1 MLMLKRRDVLRLT
14 GNINE
19 LWNRVLE
26 LLAPEMTPVGFSTWI
41 KPLRPVT
48 LSDTA
53 LLLATDSDIVKN
65 MVSGRY
71 IDLLKNT
78 LFEVTGKEYAVT
90 ITIGN
95 DNDFSPK
102 EEKSGEDSPSSKYTF
117 DNFIVGNS
125 NRFAQAA
132 ALAVAESP
140 AAAYNPLFIY
150 GGVGLGKTHLM
161 HAIKNYIKANNRDAK
176 IAFVSSETFTNE
188 LINSIR
194 DKKNDEFKA
203 KYRNM
208 DVLLV
213 DDVQFIAGK
222 PQTEE
227 EFFHTFNALKDA
239 NKQIV
244 LTSDRP
250 PHEIKTLEE
259 RLRSRFEW
267 GLICDIAPPDYETRI
282 AILRQKAIDDN
293 VAIDDSILSFI
304 AEKVTSNIRELEGI
318 FNRVVAFRGLVQEDI
333 TLESVLKVLKDYS
346 NDGKSILTPEYIVE
360 CCARFYSISPE
371 KFYSTS
377 QKKDVSYAR
386 QVSFYLCKEILDIS
400 LQKIGQVFGRDHTTV
415 LYGIKKIEKDIAKDP
430 SFKESIDMLIKDIK
444 SVNS

>member
-1 MLMLKRRDVLRLT
+1 MW
-14 GNINE
+14 G
-19 LWNRVLE
+19 RVLE
-26 LLAPEMTPVGFSTWI
+26 LLAPEMTPVGFTTWI
-41 KPLRPVT
+41 KPLRPVSLTEDT
-48 LSDTA
+48 L
-53 LLLATDSDIVKN
+53 LIATDSDIVRN
-65 MVSGRY
+65 MVAGRY

-78 LFEVTGKEYAVT
+78 VKEVTGKDYNVT

-95 DNDFSPK
+95 DNDFSP
-102 EEKSGEDSPSSKYTF
+102 EEEDKDDDSPAAKYTF

-161 HAIKNYIKANNRDAK
+161 HAIKNYILANNKNAK
-176 IAFVSSETFTNE
+176 VAFVSSETFTNE

-194 DKKNDEFKA
+194 DKKNDEFRS
-203 KYRNM
+203 KYRSM

-222 PQTEE
+222 TQTEE

-267 GLICDIAPPDYETRI
+267 GLICDVAPPDYETRI
-282 AILRQKAIDDN
+282 AILRKKAIDEN
-293 VAIDDSILSFI
+293 ISIDDSILAFI
-304 AEKVTSNIRELEGI
+304 AEKITSNIRELEGV

-333 TLESVLKVLKDYS
+333 TLESVMKVLKDYS

-360 CCARFYSISPE
+360 SCARFYSIAPE

-400 LQKIGQVFGRDHTTV
+400 LQKIGQVFGRDHTTI
-415 LYGIKKIEKDIAKDP
+415 LYGIKKIEKDLAADP
-430 SFKESIDMLIKDIK
+430 AFKESIDMLIKDIK
-444 SVNS
+444 SVNN

>member
-1 MLMLKRRDVLRLT
+1 MFYLAI
-14 GNINE
+14 NIKE
-19 LWNRVLE
+19 TWERVLE
-26 LLAPEMTPVGFSTWI
+26 LIAPEMTPVGFSTWI
-41 KPLRPVT
+41 KPLKP
-48 LSDTA
+48 LSLTDTSLTVA
-53 LLLATDSDIVKN
+53 ADSDIVKN

-71 IDLLKNT
+71 TELLKNA
-78 LFEVTGKEYAVT
+78 LKEVTGNDCSIDVT
-90 ITIGN
+90 IGGEEV
-95 DNDFSPK
+95 FSA
-102 EEKSGEDSPSSKYTF
+102 EESAESDDSPSSKYTF

-161 HAIKNYIKANNRDAK
+161 HAIKNYITANNKKAK

-188 LINSIR
+188 LVNSIR

-203 KYRNM
+203 KYRGM

-222 PQTEE
+222 QQTEE

-267 GLICDIAPPDYETRI
+267 GLICDIAPPDFETRL
-282 AILRQKAIDDN
+282 AILRQKAIDEN
-293 VAIDDSILSFI
+293 VSVDDSVLSFI

-333 TLESVLKVLKDYS
+333 TSETVMKVLKDYS

-360 CCARFYSISPE
+360 CCARFYSIPPE

-386 QVSFYLCKEILDIS
+386 QVSFYICKEILDIS

-415 LYGIKKIEKDIAKDP
+415 LYGIKKIEKDIANDP
-430 SFKESIDMLIKDIK
+430 AFKESVDMLIKDIK
-444 SVNS
+444 SVNE

>member
-1 MLMLKRRDVLRLT
+1 MFCLSDIT
-14 GNINE
+14 S
-19 LWNRVLE
+19 LWNEVLVLIE
-26 LLAPEMTPVGFSTWI
+26 NEMTPVGFNTWI
-41 KPLRPVT
+41 KPLKPVS
-48 LSDTA
+48 LSEESFLIA
-53 LLLATDSDIVKN
+53 AGSDIVKN

-71 IDLLKNT
+71 LELLKNT
-78 LFEVTGKEYAVT
+78 LHEITGKDYKIVITASSGPSEYQEAK
-90 ITIGN
+90 N
-95 DNDFSPK
+95 SENSEF
-102 EEKSGEDSPSSKYTF
+102 SKYTF

-161 HAIKNYIKANNRDAK
+161 HAIKNYILTNNKNAK
-176 IAFVSSETFTNE
+176 VAFVSSETFTNE
-188 LINSIR
+188 LINALK
-194 DKKNDEFKA
+194 DKKNDEFRA
-203 KYRNM
+203 KYRSM

-213 DDVQFIAGK
+213 DDIQFIAGK
-222 PQTEE
+222 TSTEE
-227 EFFHTFNALKDA
+227 EFFHTFNALKDSGS
-239 NKQIV
+239 QIV

-267 GLICDIAPPDYETRI
+267 GLICDIAPPDYETRV
-282 AILRQKAIDDN
+282 AILKQKAQDENIQ
-293 VAIDDSILSFI
+293 IDDSILSFI
-304 AEKVTSNIRELEGI
+304 AEKITSNIRELEGI
-318 FNRVVAFRGLVQEDI
+318 FNRVVAFRGLIQEEI
-333 TLESVLKVLKDYS
+333 TLETVMKVLKDYS
-346 NDGKSILTPEYIVE
+346 TDGKSILTPEYIVE

-377 QKKDVSYAR
+377 QKKDVSFAR

-415 LYGIKKIEKDIAKDP
+415 LYGVKKIEKDMQKDP
-430 SFKESIDMLIKDIK
+430 VLKNNINMLIKDIK
-444 SVNS
+444 ANS

>member
-1 MLMLKRRDVLRLT
+1 MW
-14 GNINE
+14 G
-19 LWNRVLE
+19 RVLE
-26 LLAPEMTPVGFSTWI
+26 LLAPEMTPVGFTTWI
-41 KPLRPVT
+41 KPLRPVSLTEDT
-48 LSDTA
+48 L
-53 LLLATDSDIVKN
+53 LIATDSDIVRN
-65 MVSGRY
+65 MVAGRY

-78 LFEVTGKEYAVT
+78 VKEVTGKDYNVT

-95 DNDFSPK
+95 DNDFSP
-102 EEKSGEDSPSSKYTF
+102 EEEDKDDDSPAAKYTF

-161 HAIKNYIKANNRDAK
+161 HAIKNYILANNKNAK
-176 IAFVSSETFTNE
+176 VAFVSSETFTNE

-194 DKKNDEFKA
+194 DKKNDEFRS
-203 KYRNM
+203 KYRSM

-222 PQTEE
+222 TQTEE

-267 GLICDIAPPDYETRI
+267 GLICDVAPPDYETRI
-282 AILRQKAIDDN
+282 AILRQKAIDEN
-293 VAIDDSILSFI
+293 ISIDDSILAFI
-304 AEKVTSNIRELEGI
+304 AEKITSNIRELEGV

-333 TLESVLKVLKDYS
+333 TLESVMKVLKDYS

-360 CCARFYSISPE
+360 SCARFYSIAPE

-400 LQKIGQVFGRDHTTV
+400 LQKIGQVFGRDHTTI
-415 LYGIKKIEKDIAKDP
+415 LYGIKKIEKDLAADP
-430 SFKESIDMLIKDIK
+430 AFKESIDMLIKDIK
-444 SVNS
+444 SVNN

>member
-1 MLMLKRRDVLRLT
+1 MNNL
-14 GNINE
+14 NE
-19 LWNRVLE
+19 MWGRVLE
-26 LLAPEMTPVGFSTWI
+26 LLAPEMTPVGFTTWI
-41 KPLRPVT
+41 KPLRPVSLTEDT
-48 LSDTA
+48 L
-53 LLLATDSDIVKN
+53 LIATDSDIVRN
-65 MVSGRY
+65 MVAGRY

-78 LFEVTGKEYAVT
+78 VKEVTGKDYNVT

-95 DNDFSPK
+95 DNDFSP
-102 EEKSGEDSPSSKYTF
+102 EEEDKDDDSPAAKYTF

-161 HAIKNYIKANNRDAK
+161 HAIKNYILANNKNAK
-176 IAFVSSETFTNE
+176 VAFVSSETFTNE

-194 DKKNDEFKA
+194 DKKNDEFRS
-203 KYRNM
+203 KYRSM

-222 PQTEE
+222 TQTEE

-267 GLICDIAPPDYETRI
+267 GLICDVAPPDYETRI
-282 AILRQKAIDDN
+282 AILRQKAIDEN
-293 VAIDDSILSFI
+293 ISIDDSILAFI
-304 AEKVTSNIRELEGI
+304 AEKITSNIRELEGV

-333 TLESVLKVLKDYS
+333 TLESVMKVLKDYS

-360 CCARFYSISPE
+360 SCARFYSIAPE

-400 LQKIGQVFGRDHTTV
+400 LQKIGQVFGRDHTTI
-415 LYGIKKIEKDIAKDP
+415 LYGIKKIEKDLAADP
-430 SFKESIDMLIKDIK
+430 AFKESIDMLIKDIK
-444 SVNS
+444 SVNN

>member
-1 MLMLKRRDVLRLT
+1 MNTDL
-14 GNINE
+14 NIIWE
-19 LWNRVLE
+19 KCLSIIE
-26 LLAPEMTPVGFSTWI
+26 GEMTGVGFNTWI
-41 KPLRPVT
+41 KPLKPV
-48 LSDTA
+48 SCDINSVI
-53 LLLATDSDIVKN
+53 LATDSDIVKN
-65 MVSGRY
+65 MVAGRY

-78 LFEVTGKEYAVT
+78 FYEVTGKEYIINIV
-90 ITIGN
+90 IGSN
-95 DNDFSPK
+95 FEEVPEKKDNNNNNPF
-102 EEKSGEDSPSSKYTF
+102 SKYTF

-132 ALAVAESP
+132 SLAVAESP

-161 HAIKNYIKANNRDAK
+161 HAIKNYILSNNKDAK

-188 LINSIR
+188 LINALK
-194 DKKNDEFKA
+194 DKKNDEFRA
-203 KYRNM
+203 KYRSM

-213 DDVQFIAGK
+213 DDIQFIAGK
-222 PQTEE
+222 TATEE

-239 NKQIV
+239 NRQIV

-282 AILRQKAIDDN
+282 AILRKKAQDENIDIDDE
-293 VAIDDSILSFI
+293 VLSFI

-318 FNRVVAFRGLVQEDI
+318 FNRVVAFKGLVQENI
-333 TLESVLKVLKDYS
+333 TIDSVIRVLKDYS
-346 NDGKSILTPEYIVE
+346 NDGRSILTPEFIVE
-360 CCARFYSISPE
+360 YCARFYNISPE

-377 QKKDVSYAR
+377 QKKDVSFAR
-386 QVSFYLCKEILDIS
+386 QVSFYLCKEILDLS
-400 LQKIGQVFGRDHTTV
+400 LQKIGQVFGRDHTTI
-415 LYGIKKIEKDIAKDP
+415 LYGIKKIEKDMENDKAFNETIQ
-430 SFKESIDMLIKDIK
+430 MLIKDI
-444 SVNS
+444 NSETA

>member
-1 MLMLKRRDVLRLT
+1 MDSD
-14 GNINE
+14 INE
-19 LWNRVLE
+19 LWKRVLE
-26 LLAPEMTPVGFSTWI
+26 LLAPEMTAVGFSTWI
-41 KPLRPVT
+41 KPLRPVSLNDST
-48 LSDTA
+48 L
-53 LLLATDSDIVKN
+53 LIATDSDIVKN

-71 IDLLKNT
+71 MDLLKNA
-78 LFEVTGKEYAVT
+78 LFEITGNDYSVT

-95 DNDFSPK
+95 DNDFSP
-102 EEKSGEDSPSSKYTF
+102 EENDEGDDSPSSKYTF

-161 HAIKNYIKANNRDAK
+161 HAIKNYIVANNKNAK

-203 KYRNM
+203 KYRSM

-222 PQTEE
+222 QQTEE

-282 AILRQKAIDDN
+282 AILKKKAIDEN
-293 VAIDDSILSFI
+293 VAIDDSILAFI

-333 TLESVLKVLKDYS
+333 TLETVMKVLKDYS

-360 CCARFYSISPE
+360 CCARFYGISPE

-377 QKKDVSYAR
+377 QKKDVSFAR

-415 LYGIKKIEKDIAKDP
+415 LYGIKKIEKDMANDP
-430 SFKESIDMLIKDIK
+430 AFKNSIDMLIKDIK

>member
-1 MLMLKRRDVLRLT
+1 MYELNDLNVLWEKILDL
-14 GNINE
+14 IKE
-19 LWNRVLE
+19 
-26 LLAPEMTPVGFSTWI
+26 EMSSIGFNTWI
-41 KPLRPVT
+41 KPLSPVSISGDS
-48 LSDTA
+48 LI
-53 LLLATDSDIVKN
+53 LATNHDVARN
-65 MVSGRY
+65 MISRRY
-71 IDLLKNT
+71 IDLIKNALIEIT
-78 LFEVTGKEYAVT
+78 AREYNIEIILESEIDST
-90 ITIGN
+90 
-95 DNDFSPK
+95 PKK
-102 EEKSGEDSPSSKYTF
+102 EEKQDTGIDSKYTF
-117 DNFIVGNS
+117 ENFIVGNS

-140 AAAYNPLFIY
+140 ATAYNPLFIY

-161 HAIKNYIKANNRDAK
+161 HAIKNYILSNDRNAK
-176 IAFVSSETFTNE
+176 VAFVSSEKFTND
-188 LINSIR
+188 LIDSLK
-194 DKKNDEFKA
+194 DKKGDEFRS
-203 KYRNM
+203 KYRSM

-213 DDVQFIAGK
+213 DDIQFIAGK
-222 PQTEE
+222 TATEE
-227 EFFHTFNALKDA
+227 EFFHTFNFLKEA

-267 GLICDIAPPDYETRI
+267 GLIADIAPPDYETRI
-282 AILRQKAIDDN
+282 AILKQKAQEEGII
-293 VAIDDSILSFI
+293 IDDSVLAFI
-304 AEKVTSNIRELEGI
+304 AEKITSNIRELEGI

-333 TLESVLKVLKDYS
+333 TLETVMKVLKDYS

-377 QKKDVSYAR
+377 QKKDVSFAR

-400 LQKIGQVFGRDHTTV
+400 LQKIGQVYGRDHSTV
-415 LYGIKKIEKDIAKDP
+415 LYGIQKIERSMKTDPALRSDI
-430 SFKESIDMLIKDIK
+430 EMLIKDIK